1 MLRRSAFASVRA
13 RKNKGNER
21 LVDARADADLDR
33 ADRYGGAHGAVADN
47 PLGWVNEGRGSGQM
61 Q

>member
-1 MLRRSAFASVRA
+1 
-13 RKNKGNER
+13 